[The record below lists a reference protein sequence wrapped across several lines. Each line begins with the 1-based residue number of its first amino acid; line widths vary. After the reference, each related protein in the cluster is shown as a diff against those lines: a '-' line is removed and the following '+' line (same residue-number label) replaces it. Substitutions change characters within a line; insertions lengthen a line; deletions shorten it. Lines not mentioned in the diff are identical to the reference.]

1 MQVSHANDRVT
12 HAVIAPKAA
21 EGFGISDSAEFIHV
35 LSDTLYSDKP
45 LAVIREV
52 LCNAWDA
59 HIVTGRQSKPV
70 VVTINDKFLIIQDFG
85 TGIHRDS
92 IQPIY
97 CVYGNSTKKN
107 DGNQTGGFGLG
118 SKAPF
123 AYCDS
128 FEVTSC
134 HEGTK
139 TIYRISKSSAE
150 VGGRPGII
158 EIVSVPTEESGITVK
173 IPLKETR
180 DGLNFSNIVR
190 TIARNGEMN
199 VELNGDICLT
209 LPFSEGKDGWIMVPK
224 DNRHNDSEMA
234 VRYGNV
240 LYPIPG
246 HEVYSD
252 FYNSITKF
260 MRALPNAGNT
270 RLIFMAEP
278 NTISVTPSRE
288 SLSMS
293 DITVATLKKHL
304 SDFCFDFNKVLEIE
318 CRVAL
323 KQAVDNL
330 WLAQNIAPVFE
341 DRKEIPGIT
350 IKNSWGSVP
359 GIGKPLVNVAD
370 IVAYYLRTN
379 YPSFTGFH
387 KFDLMYRMKALLQ
400 SGAADR
406 SLVSKYLRALRRS
419 YAYGAKADNTFFH
432 REIVWPIMKKVK
444 ADPEL
449 KALKLSVY
457 NFQDRQGW
465 GYGDGKL
472 LKDVSQIRQKK
483 LSEVLPFLRKIVVL
497 THRATDYKNRAR
509 AFPIFHR
516 FGTTDKVIICTV
528 SRSKNKIAAARKV
541 FNDLGYHIVDL
552 TVKQP
557 WEKVDL
563 TVPIT
568 VLDDLPALPKKPK
581 GLPSLALV
589 TNRRTGELVSR
600 SVPWEVGD
608 RIENP
613 RVVIRGSK
621 NGHITLSHMAQA
633 DKRWFVQK
641 FGRVIGVAV
650 STTQEDK
657 YIKLGAMNFRDF
669 FESEFLYYLCNHV
682 SLLHNLPFSDKHLK
696 NVAKLDSYEEAHRF
710 LRLVS
715 RDPVLSSNFGLRDEL
730 TEDHKG
736 WLDFWHTYER
746 WYVNAPADYAKRPKL
761 RQIRDILNAVPTYWR
776 IEDFKQLCKQ
786 SDQTDFLSTSA
797 LSSALNGT
805 NYLLKLKA
813 RQLLINVLKG

>member
-52 LCNAWDA
+52 LCNAWDS
-59 HIVTGRQSKPV
+59 HIVTGRQKRPV
-70 VVTINDKFLIIQDFG
+70 LVTINDKFLTIQDFG
-85 TGIHRDS
+85 TGIHRS
-92 IQPIY
+92 LIQSIY

-123 AYCDS
+123 AYTDS

-139 TIYRISKSSAE
+139 TIYQVSKSSAE
-150 VGGRPGII
+150 VGGRPGIT
-158 EIVSVPTEESGITVK
+158 EIVSVPTDYSGITVK
-173 IPLKETR
+173 IPLKEQR
-180 DGLNFSNIVR
+180 DAAVFANIVR

-199 VELNGDICLT
+199 VELNGEICQT

-224 DNRHNDSEMA
+224 DNRHNDSIMA

-240 LYPIPG
+240 LYPVPQ
-246 HEVYSD
+246 HETYAD
-252 FYNSITKF
+252 FYKSITEF
-260 MRALPNAGNT
+260 MSALPNAGNI

-323 KQAVDNL
+323 KAAVNNL
-330 WLAQNIAPVFE
+330 WLTHDISPVF
-341 DRKEIPGIT
+341 DSSKSIPRVT
-350 IKNSWGSVP
+350 VRNHWGSGP
-359 GIGKPLVNVAD
+359 HIDKPLVNVAD
-370 IVAYYLRTN
+370 IVSFYLKTN
-379 YPSFTGFH
+379 YPSFSGFH
-387 KFDLMYRMKALLQ
+387 KFDQMYRMKAFLQ
-400 SGAADR
+400 SGAADKP
-406 SLVSKYLRALRRS
+406 LVNKYLRALRRN
-419 YAYGAKADNTFFH
+419 YAYGAPVDNTFFH
-432 REIVWPIMKKVK
+432 KEIIWPIMKKVR

-449 KALKLSVY
+449 NSLKLSVY
-457 NFQDRQGW
+457 NFKDTGGW
-465 GYGDGKL
+465 GEGRL
-472 LKDVSQIRQKK
+472 LKDVSAIQQTK
-483 LSEVLPFLRKIVVL
+483 LTECLPFLRKIVVL
-497 THRATDYKNRAR
+497 THRASDYQDRTK

-516 FGTTDKVIICTV
+516 LGKTDRLLICTV
-528 SRSKNKIAAARKV
+528 SRSKNKITAARKI

-563 TVPIT
+563 TVPIK
-568 VLDDLPALPKKPK
+568 VLDCLPSVPKKK
-581 GLPSLALV
+581 GLPSLASV

-600 SVPWEVGD
+600 TVPWENGN
-608 RIENP
+608 RIDIP
-613 RVVIRGSK
+613 RVVIRGSRT
-621 NGHITLSHMAQA
+621 GHITLSVMNQESL
-633 DKRWFVQK
+633 RWFSNK
-641 FGRVIGVAV
+641 FSKVTGVAV

-657 YIKLGAMNFRDF
+657 YIKQGSLNFRDF
-669 FESEFLYYLCNHV
+669 FESEFLHYLCNNSSFRQ
-682 SLLHNLPFSDKHLK
+682 SLLFSDYHLK
-696 NVAKLDSYEEAHRF
+696 AVAKLDTYDQEYRF
-710 LRLVS
+710 LKLVS
-715 RDPVLSSNFGLRDEL
+715 RDPVLSSKFGLRDER

-736 WLDFWHTYER
+736 WFSFWVAYR
-746 WYVNAPADYAKRPKL
+746 RCYVTEASDYSKRPKL
-761 RQIRDILNAVPTYWR
+761 AQIRDILHSMPSYWR
-776 IEDFKQLCKQ
+776 IEDFKQKCKQ
-786 SDQTDFLSTSA
+786 SDQTDFLSIPA
-797 LSSALNGT
+797 LHSALNGS

-813 RQLLINVLKG
+813 RQLIINVLKG